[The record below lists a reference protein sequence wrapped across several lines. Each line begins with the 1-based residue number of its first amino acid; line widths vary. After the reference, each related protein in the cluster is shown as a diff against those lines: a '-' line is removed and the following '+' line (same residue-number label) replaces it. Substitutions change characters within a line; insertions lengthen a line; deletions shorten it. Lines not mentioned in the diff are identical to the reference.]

1 MTEMTQ
7 HPVVQ
12 LKDGAVRGRAGSGAS
27 GVAAFL
33 GIPYAAPPFGANR
46 MRPPQPVPAWTG
58 ERDATSF
65 GPTVP
70 KGDYPPQYQ
79 PLFPEV
85 VIAGEDCL
93 NLNVWTPDP
102 GAAGLPVLVW
112 IHGGSFMNGSG
123 SVGAYD
129 GTAFA
134 RDGVVCV
141 TINYRLAAEGFL
153 FLGDGIANLG
163 LLDQLAALRW
173 VQENIAAFGGDPGR
187 VTVAGES
194 AGAMSVTTLLSM
206 PLSAGLFGQAIAQSG
221 AGAHTLTE
229 AEGTMV
235 GGYLA
240 EALGVPPDRDAIR
253 AVPLERLVQAA
264 SDLVVEVQT
273 APDPA
278 RWGQLALSLLPFAP
292 TVDGTVLPAAPLTSI
307 AAGQGGNVPLLIGSN
322 RDEARLFLV
331 AASTIDLIDEPTLS
345 VATGAYGLS
354 AAGLDVYR
362 GNRPGASPGD
372 LLAAVISDW
381 FFRIPPIRVA
391 EARAASGAGGTWM
404 YRFDYPEP
412 ADNHRFG
419 ACHAAEIPFAFG
431 TAAREELRP
440 LIGDSPSQA
449 VEDSTHRVWLDFT
462 TGGDPGWAPY
472 DPARRTTALLA
483 DSVTAVDDPAG
494 DERALWDDIR

>member
-7 HPVVQ
+7 HPVIQ
-12 LKDGAVRGRAGSGAS
+12 LKDGAVRGRAGSGVAS
-27 GVAAFL
+27 FL

-46 MRPPQPVPAWTG
+46 MLPPQPVPAWTG

-85 VIAGEDCL
+85 VIPGEDCL

-112 IHGGSFMNGSG
+112 IHGGAFMNGSG

-235 GGYLA
+235 AGYLA
-240 EALGVPPDRDAIR
+240 DALGVPADRDAIR
-253 AVPLERLVQAA
+253 AVPLERLVQTA

-273 APDPA
+273 NPDPA
-278 RWGQLALSLLPFAP
+278 RWGRLTLSLLPFAP
-292 TVDGTVLPAAPLTSI
+292 TV
-307 AAGQGGNVPLLIGSN
+307 
-322 RDEARLFLV
+322 
-331 AASTIDLIDEPTLS
+331 
-345 VATGAYGLS
+345 
-354 AAGLDVYR
+354 
-362 GNRPGASPGD
+362 
-372 LLAAVISDW
+372 
-381 FFRIPPIRVA
+381 
-391 EARAASGAGGTWM
+391 
-404 YRFDYPEP
+404 
-412 ADNHRFG
+412 AD
-419 ACHAAEIPFAFG
+419 A
-431 TAAREELRP
+431 
-440 LIGDSPSQA
+440 
-449 VEDSTHRVWLDFT
+449 
-462 TGGDPGWAPY
+462 
-472 DPARRTTALLA
+472 
-483 DSVTAVDDPAG
+483 
-494 DERALWDDIR
+494 